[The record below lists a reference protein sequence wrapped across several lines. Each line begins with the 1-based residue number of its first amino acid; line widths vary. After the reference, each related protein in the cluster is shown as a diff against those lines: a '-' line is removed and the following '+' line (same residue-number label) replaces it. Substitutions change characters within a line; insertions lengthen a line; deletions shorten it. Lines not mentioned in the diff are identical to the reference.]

1 MMLKPSVAA
10 AASTLF
16 SSMAYRRVLGLGV
29 VAVVLAGCS
38 AAGKAPHKSGTEG
51 LTRDEQQMVEAP
63 QHQSASTPAPVA
75 VSDVGVSLSDLPP
88 AWLPSQNS
96 AACLADIESMAE
108 RYSGRRVMLGE
119 AAFVGKSELVLDQ
132 PLGRGRSGKVAD
144 GKRLGLP
151 EPFVMQLRFG
161 PRGCMVVV
169 PAQASAIR
177 PVPASTLL
185 PNCRCQYPQG
195 K

>member
-1 MMLKPSVAA
+1 MMLKSPATAVAHAVSSWMA
-10 AASTLF
+10 A
-16 SSMAYRRVLGLGV
+16 RQVLVPGL

-38 AAGKAPHKSGTEG
+38 SAAKVPDHLAGGA
-51 LTRDEQQMVEAP
+51 LTRDEQQVAAAMRPEP
-63 QHQSASTPAPVA
+63 EPKPAPMT
-75 VSDVGVSLSDLPP
+75 VSDVGVSLSALPR
-88 AWLPSQNS
+88 AWLPQQNS
-96 AACLADIESMAE
+96 AACLADIEEMAE

-119 AAFVGKSELVLDQ
+119 AAFAGRSELVLDQ
-132 PLGRGRSGKVAD
+132 PFTRDRGGRVVD
-144 GKRLGLP
+144 GKRLGMP

-177 PVPASTLL
+177 PVPASKLL
-185 PNCRCQYPQG
+185 PNCRCQHPQD

>member
-1 MMLKPSVAA
+1 M
-10 AASTLF
+10 
-16 SSMAYRRVLGLGV
+16 
-29 VAVVLAGCS
+29 AVVLAGCS
-38 AAGKAPHKSGTEG
+38 SAGKAPGNHGG
-51 LTRDEQQMVEAP
+51 GALTRDEQQVAAAMQKDAEP
-63 QHQSASTPAPVA
+63 KPAPVS
-75 VSDVGVSLSDLPP
+75 VPEVGVSLSELPP
-88 AWLPSQNS
+88 AWLPQQNS
-96 AACLADIESMAE
+96 AACLADIEAMAE

-132 PLGRGRSGKVAD
+132 PLGRDRAGKLAD

-151 EPFVMQLRFG
+151 DPFVMQLRFG

-185 PNCRCQYPQG
+185 PNCRCQSPQG
-195 K
+195 Q